1 MTYIVNRIV
10 YTVKKKY
17 KLCKRTNKKKLEHS
31 YETDHILQWHTYSI
45 DHMKTALFPAKIIW
59 LIYNCI
65 IDLVV
70 WRCRCPTLKN
80 YNKVSSVKHTKRIN
94 ILIRVIRLFLEV
106 CSPLLQKHTYMG
118 EKKIK
123 GCHTETINCA
133 PFPSNFEKT

>member
-94 ILIRVIRLFLEV
+94 ILISHKVIFGSLLSLAPKTHLHGWKKNQGV
-106 CSPLLQKHTYMG
+106 SHWNHKLCS
-118 EKKIK
+118 IS
-123 GCHTETINCA
+123 
-133 PFPSNFEKT
+133 F